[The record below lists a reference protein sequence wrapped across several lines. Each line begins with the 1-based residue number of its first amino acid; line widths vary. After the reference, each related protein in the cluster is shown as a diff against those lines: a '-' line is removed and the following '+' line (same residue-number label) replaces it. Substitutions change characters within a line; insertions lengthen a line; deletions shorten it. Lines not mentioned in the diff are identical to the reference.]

1 MKPGTESSDNCIK
14 ENLDQMS
21 ENDPISRIEDI
32 VLQDD
37 IRGMTAL
44 QPHMPANYMEA
55 CADLLLDNPGKVFIV
70 TGFYIMAAEAT
81 ETDGPPGAV
90 AIGNALA
97 KLGNEVAYV
106 TDELSSKVVRSLA
119 QHEVIEFPITN
130 HFESANFAN
139 ELVQEHSP
147 STLIAIERAGLVG
160 DGTYRNFRGV
170 NFTPFNAKIDHLFD
184 QHPYSVG
191 IGDGGNEIGMGNLQ
205 NVIPTIEHE
214 FLPKNPCVT
223 TTTDLIIAS
232 CSNWGGYGLIAAL
245 SLKTGTN
252 LLPTVEKAKQMVRE
266 IVAIG
271 AVEGMSGENKEFV
284 DGRDLKADSACILDL
299 HELLEEQGIS

>member
-1 MKPGTESSDNCIK
+1 MPA
-14 ENLDQMS
+14 
-21 ENDPISRIEDI
+21 NDPIARIEDI

-44 QPHMPANYMEA
+44 KPHMPSGYMEA
-55 CADLLLDNPGKVFIV
+55 CADLLLDHSGKIFII

-97 KLGNEVAYV
+97 RLGNEVAYV
-106 TDELSSKVVRSLA
+106 TDELSSEVLKTIA
-119 QHEVIEFPITN
+119 GHEVIEFPITN
-130 HFESANFAN
+130 HFESAEFAN
-139 ELVQEHSP
+139 RLMEENSP
-147 STLIAIERAGLVG
+147 SALVAIERAGLVG

-170 NFTPFNAKIDHLFD
+170 NFTPYNAKIDHLFD

-223 TTTDLIIAS
+223 TTTELIVAS

-245 SLKTGTN
+245 SLKNGVN
-252 LLPTVEKAKQMVRE
+252 LLPSVEEAKQMVRD
-266 IVAIG
+266 IVAVG
-271 AVEGMSGENKEFV
+271 AVEGMSAENKEWV
-284 DGRDLKADSACILDL
+284 DGRDLEADSACIGDL
-299 HELLEEQGIS
+299 HKLLVEQGIT

>member
-1 MKPGTESSDNCIK
+1 MID
-14 ENLDQMS
+14 
-21 ENDPISRIEDI
+21 NDPISQIEDI

-44 QPHMPANYMEA
+44 KPHMPQNYVA
-55 CADLLLDNPGKVFIV
+55 RCADLLLDHPGKIFIV

-90 AIGNALA
+90 TLGNALA
-97 KLGNEVAYV
+97 KLGNEIAYV
-106 TDELSSKVVRSLA
+106 TDELSSEVVRSIA
-119 QHEVIEFPITN
+119 DHEVIEFPITN

-139 ELVQEHSP
+139 VLVQEHSP
-147 STLIAIERAGLVG
+147 SALIAIERAGLVG

-170 NFTPFNAKIDHLFD
+170 DFTPYNAKIDHLFD
-184 QHPYSVG
+184 QHPYSIG

-223 TTTDLIIAS
+223 TTTELIIAS
-232 CSNWGGYGLIAAL
+232 CSNWGGYGLVAAL
-245 SLKTGTN
+245 SIKHHIN
-252 LLPTVEKAKQMVRE
+252 LLPSVEEAKQMVRD
-266 IVAIG
+266 IVAVG
-271 AVEGMSGENKEFV
+271 AVEGMSGESKEFV
-284 DGRDLKADSACILDL
+284 DGRDLEGDSVCISDL
-299 HELLEEQGIS
+299 HALLAEQGIG

>member
-1 MKPGTESSDNCIK
+1 MTA
-14 ENLDQMS
+14 
-21 ENDPISRIEDI
+21 NDPFARIEDI

-37 IRGMTAL
+37 MRGMTSL
-44 QPHMPANYMEA
+44 KPHMPEGYMEL
-55 CADLLLDNPGKVFIV
+55 CADLLLEHPGKIFII

-90 AIGNALA
+90 AIGNVLA

-106 TDELSSKVVRSLA
+106 TDELSSDVVRSIA
-119 QHEVIEFPITN
+119 SHEVIEFPITN

-147 STLIAIERAGLVG
+147 SALVAIERAGLIG
-160 DGTYRNFRGV
+160 DGTYRNMRGV
-170 NFTPFNAKIDHLFD
+170 SLTPYNAKIDHLFD
-184 QHPYSVG
+184 QHPYSIG

-205 NVIPTIEHE
+205 NVIPTIDHE

-223 TTTDLIIAS
+223 TTTELIIAS

-245 SLKTGTN
+245 SLKRGVN
-252 LLPTVEKAKQMVRE
+252 LLPSVEEAKQMVRDV
-266 IVAIG
+266 VAAG
-271 AVEGMSGENKEFV
+271 AVEGMSAERKEWV
-284 DGRDLKADSACILDL
+284 DGRDLEADSACIRDL
-299 HELLEEQGIS
+299 HALLEDEGVG

>member
-1 MKPGTESSDNCIK
+1 MT
-14 ENLDQMS
+14 
-21 ENDPISRIEDI
+21 DPFSQIEDI

-44 QPHMPANYMEA
+44 KPHMRENYMER
-55 CADLLLDNPGKVFIV
+55 CADLLLDHPGKIFII
-70 TGFYIMAAEAT
+70 TGFYIMLAEAT

-90 AIGNALA
+90 AMGNALA
-97 KLGNEVAYV
+97 KLGNEIAYV
-106 TDELSSKVVRSLA
+106 TDELSSDVVRSIA
-119 QHEVIEFPITN
+119 GHEVIEFPITN
-130 HFESANFAN
+130 HFESAKFAN

-147 STLIAIERAGLVG
+147 SALVAIERAGLVG

-170 NFTPFNAKIDHLFD
+170 DFTPYNAKIDHLFD

-223 TTTDLIIAS
+223 TTTELIIAS

-245 SLKTGTN
+245 SLKKGVN
-252 LLPTVEKAKQMVRE
+252 LLSSVEEAKQMVRD

-271 AVEGMSGENKEFV
+271 AVEGMSGENKEWV
-284 DGRDLKADSACILDL
+284 DNRDLEADSACLSDL
-299 HELLEEQGIS
+299 HALLGEQGIG

>member
-1 MKPGTESSDNCIK
+1 MDALIQ
-14 ENLDQMS
+14 DQA
-21 ENDPISRIEDI
+21 ISRIEDI

-44 QPHMPANYMEA
+44 KPHMPSGYMDA
-55 CADLLLDNPGKVFIV
+55 CANLLLDHPGKVLIV
-70 TGFYIMAAEAT
+70 TGFYIMAAKAT

-90 AIGNALA
+90 AIGDALT
-97 KLGNEVAYV
+97 KLGNDVAYV
-106 TDELSSKVVRSLA
+106 TDELSSPVVRSIA
-119 QHEVIEFPITN
+119 SPDHEVIEFPIAN
-130 HFESANFAN
+130 HFDSANFAN
-139 ELVQEHSP
+139 ELFQEHAP
-147 STLIAIERAGLVG
+147 TALVAIERAGLVG

-170 NFTPFNAKIDHLFD
+170 DFTPYNAKIDHLFD

-223 TTTDLIIAS
+223 TTTELIVAS

-245 SLKTGTN
+245 SIKSGTD
-252 LLPTVEKAKQMVRE
+252 LLPSVETGKQMVRD
-266 IVAIG
+266 IVQAG
-271 AVEGMSGENKEFV
+271 AVEGMSGESKEWV
-284 DGRDLKADSACILDL
+284 DNRDLDGDSVCLQDL
-299 HELLEEQGIS
+299 HALLDELGVG

>member
-1 MKPGTESSDNCIK
+1 MT
-14 ENLDQMS
+14 
-21 ENDPISRIEDI
+21 DPFSQIEDI

-44 QPHMPANYMEA
+44 KPHMRENYMER
-55 CADLLLDNPGKVFIV
+55 CADLLLDHPGKIFII
-70 TGFYIMAAEAT
+70 TGFYIMLAEAT

-90 AIGNALA
+90 AMGNALA

-106 TDELSSKVVRSLA
+106 TDELSSDVVRSIA
-119 QHEVIEFPITN
+119 GHEVIEFPITN
-130 HFESANFAN
+130 HFESAKFAN

-147 STLIAIERAGLVG
+147 SALVAIERAGLVG

-170 NFTPFNAKIDHLFD
+170 DFTPYNAKIDHLFD

-223 TTTDLIIAS
+223 TTTELIIAS

-245 SLKTGTN
+245 SLKKGVN
-252 LLPTVEKAKQMVRE
+252 LLPSVEEAKQMVRN

-271 AVEGMSGENKEFV
+271 AVEGMSGENKEWV
-284 DGRDLKADSACILDL
+284 DNRDLEADSACLSDL
-299 HELLEEQGIS
+299 HALLGEQGIG

>member
-1 MKPGTESSDNCIK
+1 MTN
-14 ENLDQMS
+14 NAFAQ
-21 ENDPISRIEDI
+21 IEDI

-37 IRGMTAL
+37 MRGMTAL
-44 QPHMPANYMEA
+44 KPHMPGGYMES
-55 CADLLLDNPGKVFIV
+55 CADLLLDHPGTIFIV
-70 TGFYIMAAEAT
+70 TGFYIISAGAT

-97 KLGNEVAYV
+97 KLGNDVKYV
-106 TDELSSKVVRSLA
+106 TDEHSLEVVKSIA
-119 QHEVIEFPITN
+119 EHEVIEFPITN

-147 STLIAIERAGLVG
+147 SALVAIERAGLIG
-160 DGTYRNFRGV
+160 DGTYRNMRGIEL
-170 NFTPFNAKIDHLFD
+170 TPFNAKIDHLFD

-223 TTTDLIIAS
+223 TTTELIVAS
-232 CSNWGGYGLIAAL
+232 CSNWGGYGLVAAM
-245 SLKTGTN
+245 SLKRGEN
-252 LLPTVEKAKQMVRE
+252 LLPSVEDSMQMVRE
-266 IVAIG
+266 IVAVG
-271 AVEGMSGENKEFV
+271 AVEGMSGELKEWV
-284 DGRDLKADSACILDL
+284 DGRDLEADSKCIRDL
-299 HELLEEQGIS
+299 QALLVEQGVT

>member
-1 MKPGTESSDNCIK
+1 MTNKDAIA
-14 ENLDQMS
+14 Q
-21 ENDPISRIEDI
+21 IEDI

-37 IRGMTAL
+37 MRGMTAL
-44 QPHMPANYMEA
+44 KPHMPDGYMES
-55 CADLLLDNPGKVFIV
+55 CADLLLDHPGTIFIV
-70 TGFYIMAAEAT
+70 TGFYIIAAEKT

-97 KLGNEVAYV
+97 KLGNDVKYV
-106 TDELSSKVVRSLA
+106 TDELSSEVVRTIA
-119 QHEVIEFPITN
+119 EDEVIEFPITD

-139 ELVQEHSP
+139 QLVQEHSP
-147 STLIAIERAGLVG
+147 SALIAIERAGLIG
-160 DGTYRNFRGV
+160 DGTYRNMRGV
-170 NFTPFNAKIDHLFD
+170 ELTPFNAKIDHLFD
-184 QHPYSVG
+184 QHPYSIG

-223 TTTDLIIAS
+223 TTTELIIAS

-245 SLKTGTN
+245 SLKTGEN
-252 LLPTVEKAKQMVRE
+252 LLPSVEEAKQMVRE

-271 AVEGMSGENKEFV
+271 AVEGMSGENKEWV
-284 DGRDLKADSACILDL
+284 DNRDLEADSACIRDL
-299 HELLEEQGIS
+299 HALLEEQGIS

>member
-1 MKPGTESSDNCIK
+1 MT
-14 ENLDQMS
+14 
-21 ENDPISRIEDI
+21 DPFSQIEDI

-44 QPHMPANYMEA
+44 KPHMREKYMER
-55 CADLLLDNPGKVFIV
+55 CADLLLDNHGKVFII
-70 TGFYIMAAEAT
+70 TGFYIMLAEAT
-81 ETDGPPGAV
+81 ETDGPPGAI

-97 KLGNEVAYV
+97 RLGNEVAYV
-106 TDELSSKVVRSLA
+106 TDELSSDVVRSIA
-119 QHEVIEFPITN
+119 GHEVIEFPITN
-130 HFESANFAN
+130 HFESAKFAN

-147 STLIAIERAGLVG
+147 SALVAIERAGLVG

-170 NFTPFNAKIDHLFD
+170 DFTPYNAKIDHLFD

-205 NVIPTIEHE
+205 NIIPTIEHE

-223 TTTDLIIAS
+223 TTTELIIAS

-245 SLKTGTN
+245 SLNKGVN
-252 LLPTVEKAKQMVRE
+252 LLPSVEEAKQMVRD

-271 AVEGMSGENKEFV
+271 AVEGMSGENKEWV
-284 DGRDLKADSACILDL
+284 DNRDLEADSACLSDL
-299 HELLEEQGIS
+299 HALLGEQGIG

>member
-1 MKPGTESSDNCIK
+1 MTH
-14 ENLDQMS
+14 S
-21 ENDPISRIEDI
+21 ETISRIEDI

-37 IRGMTAL
+37 MRGMTAL
-44 QPHMPANYMEA
+44 KPHMPDGYMEL
-55 CADLLLDNPGKVFIV
+55 CTDLLLEHLGKVFIA

-90 AIGNALA
+90 AIGDALA
-97 KLGNEVAYV
+97 KLGNEIVYV
-106 TDELSSKVVRSLA
+106 TDELSSDVVRA
-119 QHEVIEFPITN
+119 IAPADHEVIDFPITN

-139 ELVQEHSP
+139 KLVQDHSP
-147 STLIAIERAGLVG
+147 SALVAIERAGLVG

-170 NFTPFNAKIDHLFD
+170 DFTPYNAKIDHLFD

-223 TTTDLIIAS
+223 TTTELIVAS

-245 SLKTGTN
+245 SLKRGVN
-252 LLPTVEKAKQMVRE
+252 LLPSVDDGKQMVRE
-266 IVAIG
+266 IVAAG
-271 AVEGMSGENKEFV
+271 AVEGMSGESKEWV
-284 DGRDLKADSACILDL
+284 DNRDLDGDAACLRDL
-299 HELLEEQGIS
+299 HALLNEQGIE

>member
-1 MKPGTESSDNCIK
+1 MN
-14 ENLDQMS
+14 N
-21 ENDPISRIEDI
+21 NDVFAQIEDI

-37 IRGMTAL
+37 MRGMTAL
-44 QPHMPANYMEA
+44 KPHMPDGYMES
-55 CADLLLDNPGKVFIV
+55 CADLLLDHPGTIFVV
-70 TGFYIMAAEAT
+70 TGFYIMAAEKT

-97 KLGNEVAYV
+97 KLGNDVKYV
-106 TDELSSKVVRSLA
+106 TDELSSEVVRTITED
-119 QHEVIEFPITN
+119 EVIEFPITN

-139 ELVQEHSP
+139 QLVQEHSP
-147 STLIAIERAGLVG
+147 SALVAIERAGLIG
-160 DGTYRNFRGV
+160 DGTYRNMRGV
-170 NFTPFNAKIDHLFD
+170 ELTPFNAKIDHLFD

-223 TTTDLIIAS
+223 TTTELIVAS
-232 CSNWGGYGLIAAL
+232 CSNWGGYGLIAAM
-245 SLKTGTN
+245 SLKRGEN
-252 LLPTVEKAKQMVRE
+252 LLPSVEEAMQMVRE

-271 AVEGMSGENKEFV
+271 AVEGMSGENKEWV
-284 DGRDLKADSACILDL
+284 DGRDLKADSACIRDL
-299 HELLEEQGIS
+299 HALLEEQGIG

>member
-1 MKPGTESSDNCIK
+1 MN
-14 ENLDQMS
+14 
-21 ENDPISRIEDI
+21 PISKIEDI

-44 QPHMPANYMEA
+44 KPHMRENYIER
-55 CADLLLDNPGKVFIV
+55 CADLLLEHPGKVFIV
-70 TGFYIMAAEAT
+70 TGFYIMLAKAT

-97 KLGNEVAYV
+97 KLGNEVAYI
-106 TDELSSKVVRSLA
+106 TDELSSEVVKSIA
-119 QHEVIEFPITN
+119 DHEVIEFPITN
-130 HFESANFAN
+130 HFDSAKFAN

-147 STLIAIERAGLVG
+147 SALVAIERAGLVG

-170 NFTPFNAKIDHLFD
+170 DFTPYNAKIDHLFD
-184 QHPYSVG
+184 QHPYSIG

-205 NVIPTIEHE
+205 NVIPTIDHE

-223 TTTDLIIAS
+223 TTTELIIAS

-245 SLKTGTN
+245 SLKNGVN
-252 LLPTVEKAKQMVRE
+252 LLPSVEDAKQMVRE
-266 IVAIG
+266 IVAVG
-271 AVEGMSGENKEFV
+271 AVEGMSGESKEWV
-284 DGRDLKADSACILDL
+284 DNRDLESDSTCIRDL
-299 HELLEEQGIS
+299 HALLKEQGIV

>member
-1 MKPGTESSDNCIK
+1 MID
-14 ENLDQMS
+14 
-21 ENDPISRIEDI
+21 NDPISQIEDI

-44 QPHMPANYMEA
+44 KPHMPQNYVA
-55 CADLLLDNPGKVFIV
+55 RCADLLLDHPGKIFIV

-90 AIGNALA
+90 TLGNALA
-97 KLGNEVAYV
+97 KLGNEIAYV
-106 TDELSSKVVRSLA
+106 TDELSSEVVRSIA
-119 QHEVIEFPITN
+119 DHDVIEFPITN

-147 STLIAIERAGLVG
+147 SALIAIERAGLVG

-170 NFTPFNAKIDHLFD
+170 DFTPFNAKIDHFFD
-184 QHPYSVG
+184 QHPYSIG

-223 TTTDLIIAS
+223 TTTELIIAS
-232 CSNWGGYGLIAAL
+232 CSNWGGYGLVAAL
-245 SLKTGTN
+245 SIKHHIN
-252 LLPTVEKAKQMVRE
+252 LLPSVEEAKQMVRE
-266 IVAIG
+266 IVAVG
-271 AVEGMSGENKEFV
+271 AVEGMSGESKEFV
-284 DGRDLKADSACILDL
+284 DGRDLEGDSVCISDL
-299 HELLEEQGIS
+299 HSLLAEQGIG